1 MSTTPHEMSP
11 GFLGRIG
18 AYLSEMYPLPRRL
31 VGAAMIF
38 AAVSISLHRL
48 NAVPLELASY
58 WSALGIWSVFALL
71 LILRI
76 MDEFKDRDID
86 EQLFRDRPL
95 PSGRVK
101 ESDLTFALVAVC
113 VLFVAAHV
121 PAGPALWSGLVVLGY
136 AFLMFRFFFFPDQ
149 MRRSLPLALVTH
161 NPIIPLMVLHLV
173 VIFSVQAALSLGDL
187 NWMPVGLLVLMIW
200 APGFAWEIARKIRS
214 PEEEDAYVTYS
225 QLLGRRGAVALAAGA
240 QAVSFLI
247 GGYFAAVSLV
257 SFWLPVIQLTG
268 FVMVLWAH
276 LRFLR
281 NPSPLTSKLGPYA
294 ETYMTFVLAALIV
307 GGLVP

>member
-1 MSTTPHEMSP
+1 MNTTPFEISR
-11 GFLGRIG
+11 GYLGRIG
-18 AYLSEMYPLPRRL
+18 TYLSEMYPIPRRL
-31 VGAAMIF
+31 VGAIMIF
-38 AAVSISLHRL
+38 AAVSLSLHRL
-48 NAVPLELASY
+48 NAVPLDLANT
-58 WSALGIWSVFALL
+58 WSTLGVWSVFALL

-86 EQLFRDRPL
+86 EQLFRERPL
-95 PSGRVK
+95 PSGRVE
-101 ESDLTFALVAVC
+101 ESDLTFTLTIVC
-113 VLFVAAHV
+113 VLFIAAHI
-121 PAGPALWSGLVVLGY
+121 PAGPALWSGLAVLGY

-173 VIFSVQAALSLGDL
+173 VIFSVQAARPLTDL
-187 NWMPVGLLVLMIW
+187 NWPAVALLVLMIW

-225 QLLGRRGAVALAAGA
+225 QLLGRRGAVALAAVA
-240 QAVSFLI
+240 QAASLLIGACFVAASFLS
-247 GGYFAAVSLV
+247 V
-257 SFWLPVIQLTG
+257 WLLVIQAVG
-268 FVMVLWAH
+268 FVVTGWAY

-281 NPSPLTSKLGPYA
+281 SPSPRTSKLGPHA
-294 ETYMTFVLAALIV
+294 ENYMTFVLVALIV